1 MQDPMHPEVRLRILG
16 KRGRDGRRYN
26 LPTAS
31 KVSALIVGDFDV
43 ADFDRDV
50 VVETK
55 SGLLKRTSVFEL
67 AYFPLQ
73 YPLLFPRGEDGFRK
87 YIPFNEEHDP
97 NSTKWEFISHKEW
110 VAYIIQQRFT
120 YQSTILFS
128 KRLFQQFLVNSFSTI
143 ESSRLL
149 YIRLNQTK
157 LRASMYKG
165 LSELVLRVDTDPTT
179 TGKRIVMPSS
189 FVGV

>member
-120 YQSTILFS
+120 YQSTITIFS
-128 KRLFQQFLVNSFSTI
+128 QFF
-143 ESSRLL
+143 
-149 YIRLNQTK
+149 
-157 LRASMYKG
+157 
-165 LSELVLRVDTDPTT
+165 
-179 TGKRIVMPSS
+179 
-189 FVGV
+189 